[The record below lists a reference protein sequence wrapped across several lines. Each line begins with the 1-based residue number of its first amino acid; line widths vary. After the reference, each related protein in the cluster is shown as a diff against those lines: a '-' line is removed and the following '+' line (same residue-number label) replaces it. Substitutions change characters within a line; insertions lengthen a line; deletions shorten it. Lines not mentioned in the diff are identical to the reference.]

1 MAAVDE
7 PTPLCL
13 LLLDGP
19 LEEVAFGRRAEDLRR
34 APGVLVV
41 EPSRSNVPGLL
52 AGRVARR
59 LAKRLPGIPRV
70 VVLVG
75 GRQRTLAEAL
85 VAQHPGCELW
95 DDVEDGDDPGR
106 AAFQVNA
113 ALWERLEERGIARR

>member
-1 MAAVDE
+1 MAGVDE
-7 PTPLCL
+7 TAPLCL

-19 LEEVAFGRRAEDLRR
+19 MEEVAFARRAEDLRR

-41 EPSRSNVPGLL
+41 EPRSSVPGLL

-59 LAKRLPGIPRV
+59 LAKRLPGVPRV
-70 VVLVG
+70 VMVVG

-85 VAQHPGCELW
+85 VAQHEGCELW
-95 DDVEDGDDPGR
+95 DDVEDADDPER

-113 ALWERLEERGIARR
+113 DLWARLEERGIARR